1 VKLVSFFAPQ
11 VREFFKACGTMVTVD
26 MPLRDGRASGTA
38 YITFDSDE
46 GVDKALELNEATF
59 GDSGRWV
66 RVLKY
71 TAQQA
76 TARKSFGGETKEKPE
91 GCTSVFIGAS
101 TFSSFPF
108 SGMAQS
114 WYPCFSESCP
124 RVLSC
129 RSN

>member
-1 VKLVSFFAPQ
+1 MCCENPFLSSRQ

-101 TFSSFPF
+101 TFFF
-108 SGMAQS
+108 SVFRDGTVMVSMLQ
-114 WYPCFSESCP
+114 
-124 RVLSC
+124 
-129 RSN
+129 